1 MTREEV
7 SKHIRESPNNN
18 HLLILSTGFGKTKLA
33 IDLLERVMLDHHS
46 ILIVVPRLVLIEN
59 WKEELTKFGFSHYIP
74 NITFITYNSLH
85 KQIGKHYTYVIY
97 DECHHISERCKE
109 ILPNIFSANNC
120 FLSATVSIPL
130 KWWITTNYKD
140 VMVVEVNLR
149 DAIDNE
155 VLPDPK
161 VILLPLTLDYINPT
175 ETLKKEFKG
184 RKHTVTCMYKD
195 RWKYLKNY
203 NCIIRCTPSQ
213 YHQEISADIEYWKKR
228 AQGNQVLKNKWLKLC
243 GDRLK
248 WLSNQKNETILLLL
262 RKLKDYRTLTFCNS
276 IEQTE
281 LLGKHCIN
289 SKNKK
294 AINNL
299 EMFNNKKIKHITSC
313 SMLNEG
319 INLSDCKVGI
329 FASLNSSDTLVCQK
343 NGRLLR
349 HKEPV
354 IIIPYYKNTR
364 EEEVVSKM
372 LENYNPE
379 LVQKITNLNDL
390 KI

>member
-33 IDLLERVMLDHHS
+33 IDLLERVMLNHHS

-74 NITFITYNSLH
+74 RITFTTYNSLH

-109 ILPNIFSANNC
+109 LLPNIFGANNC

-130 KWWITTNYKD
+130 KWWITTNYED

-161 VILLPLTLDYINPT
+161 VILLPLTLDYVNPT
-175 ETLKKEFKG
+175 ETLTKEFKG
-184 RKHTVTCMYKD
+184 RKHTITCMYKD

-213 YHQEISADIEYWKKR
+213 YYQEISADIEYWKKR

-262 RKLKDYRTLTFCNS
+262 KKLKDYRTLTFCNS

-289 SKNKK
+289 SKNKN

-299 EMFNNKKIKHITSC
+299 EMFNNKKIKHITSVN
-313 SMLNEG
+313 MLNEG
-319 INLSDCKVGI
+319 INLTDCKIGI
-329 FASLNSSDTLVCQK
+329 YVSLNSSDILIKQK
-343 NGRLLR
+343 TGRILR

-354 IIIPYYKNTR
+354 IIISYYKHTR
-364 EEEVVSKM
+364 EAELVEKM
-372 LENYNPE
+372 LENYNSE
-379 LVQKITNLNDL
+379 LITTVNNIED
-390 KI
+390 III